1 MMENEFVTYEQAL
14 ALKELGFDE
23 PCLLIIQYASDYDIF
38 TGSKFQNSI
47 WLGNG
52 YEANI
57 DDKKIKYKFPKDSG
71 VNYGR
76 LKIPL
81 KQQVFRWFRE
91 KYSLEIILCPDCFNE
106 PSKLLREYKIISIDK
121 SIILD
126 QCTDQ
131 KHWIRK
137 GCFVSYEE
145 AESAAIDKLI
155 EIVKQK

>member
-1 MMENEFVTYEQAL
+1 MEKEFVSYEQAV

-23 PCLLIIQYASDYDIF
+23 PCFGIFVNQKWCLIF
-38 TGSKFQNSI
+38 TEKQISNEVIS
-47 WLGNG
+47 
-52 YEANI
+52 A
-57 DDKKIKYKFPKDSG
+57 
-71 VNYGR
+71 
-76 LKIPL
+76 PL

-155 EIVKQK
+155 EIIKEQKDGK

>member
-1 MMENEFVTYEQAL
+1 MENEFVTYEQAL
-14 ALKELGFDE
+14 SLKELGFNE
-23 PCLLIIQYASDYDIF
+23 KCLDFYDDNKELF
-38 TGSKFQNSI
+38 YNHENK
-47 WLGNG
+47 
-52 YEANI
+52 E
-57 DDKKIKYKFPKDSG
+57 KIHIGDS
-71 VNYGR
+71 V
-76 LKIPL
+76 KAPL

-145 AESAAIDKLI
+145 AESACIDKLI
-155 EIVKQK
+155 EIVKQQKDGK

>member
-1 MMENEFVTYEQAL
+1 MEKEFVTYEQAL

-23 PCLLIIQYASDYDIF
+23 PGLLIIQYASDYDIF
-38 TGSKFQNSI
+38 TGNKFQNSI
-47 WLGNG
+47 WFGNG

-91 KYSLEIILCPDCFNE
+91 THGIFIQPN
-106 PSKLLREYKIISIDK
+106 RTIDTQGTWYYFSANTHRTEVFDGSFK
-121 SIILD
+121 
-126 QCTDQ
+126 
-131 KHWIRK
+131 
-137 GCFVSYEE
+137 YEE
-145 AESAAIDKLI
+145 AENACIDKLI
-155 EIVKQK
+155 EILYERINDRNIMDVITTMG